1 MRRAEAVTGRA
12 CPSPIPHPVNF
23 GAASDGSFYEAA
35 GIPAVVYG
43 PGDLK
48 IAHCRDE
55 YVVLDEVGSPRRH
68 WPRFWNGVAM
78 SEALERIRSAIDARR
93 GRAIELLHELVRT

>member
-1 MRRAEAVTGRA
+1 MLIEWEHELTQTVRGHEAVTGRA
-12 CPSPIPHPVNF
+12 VPQPDPAHLVNF

-68 WPRFWNGVAM
+68 WAAV
-78 SEALERIRSAIDARR
+78 LEWC
-93 GRAIELLHELVRT
+93 GHV